1 MRLQKQSVCNPFA
14 CGLSVGFALCVLSAP
29 WVASAQDVVKGSSA
43 SESAQ
48 SGVVETEQPKS
59 KEAVSKP
66 ASPGFGLGIGAGLLG
81 EPRLILGPGG
91 GGSGSPQGRSTNSLG
106 PLPEVAS
113 DLKSIPAAGGAD
125 PSDVEI
131 RRRVSPDLLPDGPNP
146 TEEAAVAL
154 RERIRYRVV
163 KARVMSEPE
172 LVAALDAAKKAPTDR
187 EMRAAFKRHYDL
199 LFARMRELEPSL
211 ENLIAARESE
221 ANSAMRVALPR

>member
-29 WVASAQDVVKGSSA
+29 GVASAQDVVKGSSA

-48 SGVVETEQPKS
+48 SGLVATEQPKS
-59 KEAVSKP
+59 KEADSKP

-113 DLKSIPAAGGAD
+113 DLKSIPAAVDAD
-125 PSDVEI
+125 PSDVKI

-154 RERIRYRVV
+154 RERIRYRVL